1 MSVVTSSRRFNSELV
16 SLLDHEVKVRTV
28 SGKEYRGILLG
39 FDINSKDLVLGN
51 AKDSSGTEY
60 PRVFIFSNVLSEII
74 TQTPPIDMEALAR
87 ILEEKFPKMIRYF
100 PEARTITVMEKI
112 RVTDEGV
119 FGSGPIAEK
128 VRKIFEEFVGKGG

>member
-1 MSVVTSSRRFNSELV
+1 MTPSRKFNSELI
-16 SLLDHEVKVRTV
+16 SLLNRKIKVRTV
-28 SGKEYRGILLG
+28 SGKEYVGVLLG
-39 FDINSKDLVLGN
+39 IDINSKDIVLGD
-51 AKDSSGTEY
+51 AEDSSGATY

-74 TQTPPIDMEALAR
+74 AQTQPIDMEALAK
-87 ILEEKFPKMIRYF
+87 ILEKYFPKMIRYF

-128 VRKIFEEFVGKGG
+128 VKKIFEEFVSGLHGEE